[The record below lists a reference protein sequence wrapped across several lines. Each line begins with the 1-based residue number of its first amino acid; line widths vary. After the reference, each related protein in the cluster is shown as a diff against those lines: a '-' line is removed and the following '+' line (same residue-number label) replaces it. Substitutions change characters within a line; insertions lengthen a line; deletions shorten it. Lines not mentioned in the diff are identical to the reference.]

1 MAGIEATKATAAG
14 EAKDI
19 KSESDT
25 RSKKDGRLVP
35 TTDDDDRK
43 TPKKRRKVN
52 HGRWLASLLLPP
64 TPYPLPPIPSLL
76 LLVLPA
82 SPRLV
87 RHPSTR
93 TERPRADALCPAFTA
108 CLYCRRSVSHSSL
121 RPRRTPLSGNCP
133 PLSPPRRAPPQLP
146 RRTPRLPAM
155 GALQLGTRRC
165 ACAFSDYRS
174 CSLLAWLTMLMFGPA
189 PAHDVRSRMYR
200 PSPPFAFV
208 L

>member
-25 RSKKDGRLVP
+25 KSKKDGRLVP

-52 HGRWLASLLLPP
+52 HGRWLASLLSP
-64 TPYPLPPIPSLL
+64 PYPLPPIPSL

-93 TERPRADALCPAFTA
+93 KERELTPCAL
-108 CLYCRRSVSHSSL
+108 L
-121 RPRRTPLSGNCP
+121 
-133 PLSPPRRAPPQLP
+133 
-146 RRTPRLPAM
+146 
-155 GALQLGTRRC
+155 LQLAYT
-165 ACAFSDYRS
+165 AVD
-174 CSLLAWLTMLMFGPA
+174 L
-189 PAHDVRSRMYR
+189 
-200 PSPPFAFV
+200 
-208 L
+208 